1 MFRSRWNAMFIRILR
16 SSITRWCCCRVLVK
30 VKQDSKQKARVRENS
45 GFNAKIWNNRPD
57 LWINFVKH
65 LDTNKKEEYNT
76 SKGFLLIQNPTGYL
90 WSKELQ
96 DCLLMWYYNITEAFE
111 NSEYHQMSLWTI
123 IAHLVFECK
132 AFVDFCCIARPC
144 FFHAMNPGQPR
155 GMALEPRQLHNT
167 YPEDCQL
174 RRSRYKVIDR
184 ASRTAWTVHFAQ
196 RTLQYASRRCNG
208 VSTIITLRV
217 AGRISALPDGDR

>member
-1 MFRSRWNAMFIRILR
+1 MNKFRQASWH
-16 SSITRWCCCRVLVK
+16 
-30 VKQDSKQKARVRENS
+30 KQKKRNTIRVKDS
-45 GFNAKIWNNRPD
+45 S
-57 LWINFVKH
+57 L
-65 LDTNKKEEYNT
+65 T
-76 SKGFLLIQNPTGYL
+76 QNPTGYL
-90 WSKELQ
+90 WSKQLQ
-96 DCLLMWYYNITEAFE
+96 DCLLMWYSNITEAFE
-111 NSEYHQMSLWTI
+111 NSEYYQMSLWTI